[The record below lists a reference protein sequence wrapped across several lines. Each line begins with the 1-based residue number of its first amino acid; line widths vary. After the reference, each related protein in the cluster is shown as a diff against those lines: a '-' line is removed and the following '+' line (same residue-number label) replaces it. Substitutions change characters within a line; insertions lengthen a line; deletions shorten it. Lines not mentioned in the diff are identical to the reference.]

1 MRKYLAFVLLGILT
15 LAGAGFAVLGAVQS
29 SSPAPIGRAVSN
41 TLKAT
46 NFSENLV
53 EKTPQ
58 GNQTANLVFQSP
70 DRLGGWLV
78 SSKRKTYIYI
88 IGSTEYIAVT
98 TSVTAPQPTKF
109 FTQKTAGAV
118 AVDPA
123 HTYLSYYNK
132 GPATHNGGVTTVT
145 LSQGGQK
152 EVLTYTVSGNYVSH
166 FNAVTPG
173 GTIDLDISK
182 VGTSPG
188 VQLPK
193 GHTVTTTPPTQG

>member
-15 LAGAGFAVLGAVQS
+15 LAGAGFAIIGAVQS
-29 SSPAPIGRAVSN
+29 PAPAPSGKAVTN
-41 TLKAT
+41 TLKAA
-46 NFSENLV
+46 NFSEQLI
-53 EKTPQ
+53 ERTPQ
-58 GNQTANLVFQSP
+58 GNQTASLVFQSP
-70 DRLGGWLV
+70 DRLGGWLL
-78 SSKRKTYIYI
+78 SGKRKTYIYI
-88 IGSTEYIAVT
+88 IGTTEYIAVT
-98 TSVTAPQPTKF
+98 TSATAPQPTKF
-109 FTQKTAGAV
+109 YTQKTTGAV

-132 GPATHNGGVTTVT
+132 GPATHKGAVTTVT

-152 EVLTYTVSGNYVSH
+152 EVLTYTVTGNYVSH

-173 GTIDLDISK
+173 GTIDLDITN

-193 GHTVTTTPPTQG
+193 GHTVTTTPPSQG